1 VYSSLADRRRFLQ
14 ARPAVSAVVVLTILL
29 SACTPTSTTTAAP
42 PPTTQAAASSTA
54 SPVSAAAPAT
64 AASPAATALP
74 ASPVAAGGA
83 PAVSGPARKISVSY
97 PEGGAHLPLF
107 YARDKGIFAKNGLDV
122 ALQGLGGGPVAAAA
136 LQSGEIQIV
145 DITGSEVV
153 SANAAGADI
162 IILATL
168 TPVYPYVFEV
178 SQAISSK
185 DDLKGKTIAVR
196 ASADATDIATRFLL
210 KKMGLDPDKD
220 VTILAVQQ
228 EGARMASLMAGQI
241 CCTIAQVQ
249 DRMLLEKNNFHML
262 FDMTT
267 LGIPNAQG
275 VIATKRAYAKDHPDV
290 IQHFMDSLI
299 ESIARSKNDR
309 AGSLP
314 VLKAQLKL
322 DDDAIVAATY
332 DFFIGEVVPNV
343 PTPTAAQFA
352 TAISI
357 LSQQNDK
364 VRGFDVAPFIDTS
377 YLDNSLKRGLDRSQ

>member
-1 VYSSLADRRRFLQ
+1 VYSSLRDRRRFIQ
-14 ARPAVSAVVVLTILL
+14 ARPTLSAVMALGILL
-29 SACTPTSTTTAAP
+29 ASACTPESDAP
-42 PPTTQAAASSTA
+42 PPPTQAAPSSTA
-54 SPVSAAAPAT
+54 SPVSAAAGDPPLSRPAT
-64 AASPAATALP
+64 
-74 ASPVAAGGA
+74 
-83 PAVSGPARKISVSY
+83 KISISY

-153 SANAAGADI
+153 SADAAGADI

-178 SQAISSK
+178 SQEISSK

-196 ASADATDIATRFLL
+196 ASGDATDIATRVLL
-210 KKMGLDPDKD
+210 NREGLDPDKD

-241 CCTIAQVQ
+241 CCTVAQVQ
-249 DRMLLEKNNFHML
+249 DRVLLEKNNFHML
-262 FDMTT
+262 FDMTR
-267 LGIPNAQG
+267 LRIPNAQG
-275 VIATKRAYAKDHPDV
+275 VIATKRAFAKDHPGV
-290 IQHFMDSLI
+290 IQRFVDSLV

-332 DFFIGEVVPNV
+332 DFFIGEVVPHV

-352 TAISI
+352 NAISI
-357 LSQQNDK
+357 LSRQNDK
-364 VRGFDVAPFIDTS
+364 LKGFDVARFIDTS
-377 YLDNSLKRGLDRSQ
+377 YLDNSLKRGPDKSR

>member
-1 VYSSLADRRRFLQ
+1 MYSSLADRRRFLQ
-14 ARPAVSAVVVLTILL
+14 ARPVLSAVVALSVLLVM
-29 SACTPTSTTTAAP
+29 ACTPSPQETSAPAAP
-42 PPTTQAAASSTA
+42 SEAAAN
-54 SPVSAAAPAT
+54 PAT
-64 AASPAATALP
+64 
-74 ASPVAAGGA
+74 
-83 PAVSGPARKISVSY
+83 KIRVSY

-122 ALQGLGGGPVAAAA
+122 TLQGLGGGPVAAAA
-136 LQSGEIQIV
+136 LQSGEVQIV

-153 SANAAGADI
+153 SADAAGADI
-162 IILATL
+162 IVLATL

-196 ASADATDIATRFLL
+196 ASGDATDIATRVLL
-210 KKMGLDPDKD
+210 KQQGLDPDKD

-241 CCTIAQVQ
+241 CCTVAQVQ
-249 DRMLLEKNNFHML
+249 DRALLEKNNFHML
-262 FDMTT
+262 FDMTM

-275 VIATKRAYAKDHPDV
+275 VIATKRAYAKDYPDV
-290 IQHFMDSLI
+290 IQRFMDSLI
-299 ESIARSKNDR
+299 ESIVRSKNDR
-309 AGSLP
+309 PGSLP

-322 DDDAIVAATY
+322 EDDAIVAATY
-332 DFFIGEVVPNV
+332 DFFMGEVVPNV

-352 TAISI
+352 NAMSI

-364 VRGFDVAPFIDTS
+364 LKGFDVARFIDTS
-377 YLDNSLKRGLDRSQ
+377 YLDNALKRGLDKAR

>member
-1 VYSSLADRRRFLQ
+1 VYSSPADRPRFLR
-14 ARPAVSAVVVLTILL
+14 ARPALSAVVTLSVLL
-29 SACTPTSTTTAAP
+29 SAACEPAPETTASE
-42 PPTTQAAASSTA
+42 TAASSTA
-54 SPVSAAAPAT
+54 R
-64 AASPAATALP
+64 
-74 ASPVAAGGA
+74 
-83 PAVSGPARKISVSY
+83 AVSGPATKIRVSY

-122 ALQGLGGGPVAAAA
+122 TLQGLGGGPVAAAA
-136 LQSGEIQIV
+136 LQSGDVQIV

-153 SANAAGADI
+153 SADAAGADI
-162 IILATL
+162 IVLATL
-168 TPVYPYVFEV
+168 TPVFPYVFEV

-196 ASADATDIATRFLL
+196 ASGDATDIATRVLL
-210 KKMGLDPDKD
+210 KKQGLDPDRD

-241 CCTIAQVQ
+241 CCTVAQVQ
-249 DRMLLEKNNFHML
+249 DRALLEKNKFHML
-262 FDMTT
+262 FDMTM

-290 IQHFMDSLI
+290 IQRFMDSLI

-332 DFFIGEVVPNV
+332 DFFMGEVVPNV
-343 PTPTAAQFA
+343 PMPTAAQFA
-352 TAISI
+352 NAISV
-357 LSQQNDK
+357 LSRQNDK
-364 VRGFDVAPFIDTS
+364 LKGFDVARFIDTL
-377 YLDNSLKRGLDRSQ
+377 YLDNALKRGLDKSQ

>member
-1 VYSSLADRRRFLQ
+1 VYSSLADYGSFPQ
-14 ARPAVSAVVVLTILL
+14 ARPAL
-29 SACTPTSTTTAAP
+29 SAIVALTALLAVACSPQSDTAP
-42 PPTTQAAASSTA
+42 PRTEVVASSTA
-54 SPVSAAAPAT
+54 SPISTTAGEPVVRGPAT
-64 AASPAATALP
+64 
-74 ASPVAAGGA
+74 
-83 PAVSGPARKISVSY
+83 KISVSY

-122 ALQGLGGGPVAAAA
+122 TLQGLGGGPVAAAA

-153 SANAAGADI
+153 SADAAGADI
-162 IILATL
+162 VILATL

-178 SQAISSK
+178 SRAISSRE
-185 DDLKGKTIAVR
+185 DLKGKIIAVR
-196 ASADATDIATRFLL
+196 ASGDATDIATRVLL
-210 KKMGLDPDKD
+210 KKEGLDPDKD

-241 CCTIAQVQ
+241 CCTVAQVQ
-249 DRMLLEKNNFHML
+249 DRLLLEKNNFHML

-267 LGIPNAQG
+267 LDIPNAQG
-275 VIATKRAYAKDHPDV
+275 VIATKRAYAKDHPEV

-322 DDDAIVAATY
+322 EDDAIVAATY
-332 DFFIGEVVPNV
+332 DFFIGEVVPNI

-352 TAISI
+352 NSISI
-357 LSQQNDK
+357 LSRQNEKLD
-364 VRGFDVAPFIDTS
+364 GFDVTSFIDTS
-377 YLDNSLKRGLDRSQ
+377 YLNNAVKRGLIKSQ

>member
-1 VYSSLADRRRFLQ
+1 VYSSLPDRRRCIR
-14 ARPAVSAVVVLTILL
+14 ARPTLRAVVALSILL
-29 SACTPTSTTTAAP
+29 AAACTPESDAP
-42 PPTTQAAASSTA
+42 PPPTQAAASSTA
-54 SPVSAAAPAT
+54 SPVSAVAGDPALRGPAT
-64 AASPAATALP
+64 
-74 ASPVAAGGA
+74 
-83 PAVSGPARKISVSY
+83 KISISY

-153 SANAAGADI
+153 SADAAGADI

-178 SQAISSK
+178 SQVISSK

-196 ASADATDIATRFLL
+196 ASGDATDIATRVLL
-210 KKMGLDPDKD
+210 KTEGLDPDKD

-241 CCTIAQVQ
+241 CCTVAQVQ
-249 DRMLLEKNNFHML
+249 DRALLEKNNFHML

-275 VIATKRAYAKDHPDV
+275 VIATKRAYAKDHPGV
-290 IQHFMDSLI
+290 IQRFMDSLL

-332 DFFIGEVVPNV
+332 DFFVGEVVPNV

-352 TAISI
+352 SAISI
-357 LSQQNDK
+357 LSRQNDK
-364 VRGFDVAPFIDTS
+364 LKDFDVARFIDTS
-377 YLDNSLKRGLDRSQ
+377 YLDNALKRGPDKSR

>member
-14 ARPAVSAVVVLTILL
+14 ARPALSGLVALSVLLVM
-29 SACTPTSTTTAAP
+29 ACTPSPQETSAP
-42 PPTTQAAASSTA
+42 AVPSETAASST
-54 SPVSAAAPAT
+54 T
-64 AASPAATALP
+64 
-74 ASPVAAGGA
+74 
-83 PAVSGPARKISVSY
+83 KIRVSY

-145 DITGSEVV
+145 DITGSEVI
-153 SANAAGADI
+153 SADAAGADI

-196 ASADATDIATRFLL
+196 ASGDATDIATRVLL
-210 KKMGLDPDKD
+210 KREGLDPDKD

-249 DRMLLEKNNFHML
+249 DRMLLERNNFHML

-275 VIATKRAYAKDHPDV
+275 VIATNRAYAKDHPDV

-322 DDDAIVAATY
+322 EDDAIVAATY

-352 TAISI
+352 DGISI